1 MQNLEPKN
9 GDFVRYIERL
19 HRKMSSRIQT
29 ALRKRNAL
37 LAQRIQE
44 KKRKGISLYTEQAQA
59 GTATTNT
66 TDRSLLERL
75 WTQWKDKK
83 TRGVESSPSTS
94 QGRTRKKQSSME
106 NSFPVLAMFLIAFAL
121 NEGTDM
127 INGVTEVTGLPLIL
141 IFLAVGL
148 LAIWFKGITRGKR

>member
-19 HRKMSSRIQT
+19 HQKMSSRLQT
-29 ALRKRNAL
+29 TLRKRNAL

-44 KKRKGISLYTEQAQA
+44 KKRKGASVYSEQSSVRNV
-59 GTATTNT
+59 TSNT
-66 TDRSLLERL
+66 TDRSVLERL
-75 WTQWKDKK
+75 WTQWKEKK
-83 TRGVESSPSTS
+83 TRGVESSPTTTI
-94 QGRTRKKQSSME
+94 RTRKKQSSVE

-127 INGVTEVTGLPLIL
+127 INGLTEVTGLPVIL